1 KLDVDLFDTAIN
13 SLGRKEFTTALQLF
27 TDLANRGMAEAQIN
41 LGMMFESGQGVL
53 QNFDEAL
60 KWYRLAASQGL
71 IKAQEKLNLLIN
83 KAAAAQVNFG
93 LGVAFENGQGV
104 PQDIMEAIRWYQLSA
119 DQGLIKAQEKLNL
132 LLNKKFSKTVVK
144 NKIIRPTNQAITKA
158 KEEKLARIREQ
169 KNRREKYNIEI
180 RNLRTT
186 ATSLRSELEQ
196 IKLEKVRAIKANNQA
211 ITKAKE
217 EKLARVREQ
226 GKRREKYNT
235 EIRDLQAAT
244 ISLRSELEQINLE
257 KVRAIEANNQA
268 IAKAKEDNLARL
280 MEKRILEE
288 KNKLRVVLNKRKSD
302 KNDIKKTSVSNSTQ
316 LLQRDINR
324 NNSQR
329 ITSKGLFSTHLER
342 WAQAWEK
349 QNIELYLSFYSKI
362 FKGSKE
368 GYEDW
373 KISRETA
380 LKRHTNISIQLKNIR
395 IFQSKNTVEVN
406 FIQIFKSDGYSDIGV
421 KELIWEKNEI
431 DWRIIKETWVPY
443 KKTA

>member
-1 KLDVDLFDTAIN
+1 
-13 SLGRKEFTTALQLF
+13 
-27 TDLANRGMAEAQIN
+27 
-41 LGMMFESGQGVL
+41 
-53 QNFDEAL
+53 
-60 KWYRLAASQGL
+60 
-71 IKAQEKLNLLIN
+71 
-83 KAAAAQVNFG
+83 
-93 LGVAFENGQGV
+93 
-104 PQDIMEAIRWYQLSA
+104 
-119 DQGLIKAQEKLNL
+119 
-132 LLNKKFSKTVVK
+132 
-144 NKIIRPTNQAITKA
+144 
-158 KEEKLARIREQ
+158 
-169 KNRREKYNIEI
+169 
-180 RNLRTT
+180 
-186 ATSLRSELEQ
+186 
-196 IKLEKVRAIKANNQA
+196 
-211 ITKAKE
+211 
-217 EKLARVREQ
+217 
-226 GKRREKYNT
+226 
-235 EIRDLQAAT
+235 
-244 ISLRSELEQINLE
+244 
-257 KVRAIEANNQA
+257 
-268 IAKAKEDNLARL
+268 

-406 FIQIFKSDGYSDIGV
+406 FIQIFKSDGYSDIRV

-431 DWRIIKETWVPY
+431 DWRIIKETWEPH